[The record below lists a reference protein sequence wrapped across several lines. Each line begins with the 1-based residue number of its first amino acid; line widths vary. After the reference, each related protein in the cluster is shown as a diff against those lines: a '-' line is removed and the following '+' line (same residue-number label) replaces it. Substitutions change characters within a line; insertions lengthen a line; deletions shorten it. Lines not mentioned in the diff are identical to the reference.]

1 LFLKS
6 SSLVGWWYTTILAK
20 FYTMHH
26 KQLTQVTTVYK
37 IHNNLAYTS
46 DGAEHMHGAAAV
58 ILGAR
63 TVHPGP
69 YWLIA

>member
-1 LFLKS
+1 
-6 SSLVGWWYTTILAK
+6 
-20 FYTMHH
+20 MHH